1 MKIAINLNRNRQ
13 RMVFP
18 LLYARP
24 AIVKGMY
31 AAKKATIINIPNF
44 LFVIS
49 LGFIMLFL
57 LGDQRSAV

>member
-1 MKIAINLNRNRQ
+1 
-13 RMVFP
+13 MVFP

-57 LGDQRSAV
+57 LEDQGSAV